1 MSYAKLSPKGECEI
15 QIAAYVA
22 AAAAAA
28 AAAAVN
34 PTDIKVLLANR
45 LNTFLIKSN

>member
-22 AAAAAA
+22 AAAA
-28 AAAAVN
+28 VN
-34 PTDIKVLLANR
+34 PNDIKALLADR
-45 LNTFLIKSN
+45 LNTFPIKSN

>member
-15 QIAAYVA
+15 QIAAYV
-22 AAAAAA
+22 AAAAA

>member
-15 QIAAYVA
+15 QIATYV
-22 AAAAAA
+22 A

-34 PTDIKVLLANR
+34 PNDIKALLADR
-45 LNTFLIKSN
+45 LNTFPIKSN

>member
-15 QIAAYVA
+15 QIAAYV